1 MQDHKPTLQ
10 IPPLTHST
18 SKNSVFLQTQ
28 CFAFLRWKGAWH
40 WWRGKMCSKL
50 FCFILF
56 WFCCCFVFVV
66 WFFCLVDFICLWF
79 FVVVVLVL
87 FFVLFFQKK
96 SQLNLQLKI
105 YFFNFQFLSPISF
118 LKAIIWECSTQ
129 YIATYSR
136 TTCRAELKYNHKRD
150 WKLNQNAYYTFNNKA
165 IAWTEPQPALSKINE
180 NCFIEFKGCMIR
192 SSQNYMQYCMQ
203 NCKEFQDDI

>member
-50 FCFILF
+50 FCFG
-56 WFCCCFVFVV
+56 
-66 WFFCLVDFICLWF
+66 
-79 FVVVVLVL
+79 FVVVLFLLFDFFVWLILFVCGFL
-87 FFVLFFQKK
+87 LLLFLFYFFVLFFQKK